1 MGKRQRLTQF
11 VGLTNE
17 ELLALIDDPCTPAD
31 IRQAAIREAKYRGLR
46 NLQKRRE
53 R

>member
-1 MGKRQRLTQF
+1 MR
-11 VGLTNE
+11 VYA
-17 ELLALIDDPCTPAD
+17 LLILCDPCTPAD
-31 IRQAAIREAKYRGLR
+31 IRLAAIREAKYRGLR